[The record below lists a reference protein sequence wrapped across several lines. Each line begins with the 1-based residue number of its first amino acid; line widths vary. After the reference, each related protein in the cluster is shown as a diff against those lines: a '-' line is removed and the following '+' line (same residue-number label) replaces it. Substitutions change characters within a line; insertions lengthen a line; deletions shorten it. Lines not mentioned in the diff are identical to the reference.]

1 MPAGDLLGE
10 GNGEFDD
17 FGCCGLEFAGRSTI
31 RLVYYGS
38 AGQQGADDMKRL
50 RWGLIGGGEG
60 SQIGFVHRAGAEL
73 DRQFELTAGTF
84 DVDPE
89 RSVEF
94 GRSLGLPADRVY
106 RSWPQMLRAETAR
119 DDRLDLVTVATPNS
133 THFEICRAFIEA
145 GFHVFCEK
153 PLTTTLD
160 AARRIEEISRE
171 HGRLCAVNFGYTG
184 YPLVR
189 QMRSMVAEGVIGR
202 VRLVK
207 AEFAAGFLADA
218 NIDDNPRIRW
228 RFDPEQAGESFVMAD
243 MGCHAMCLATF
254 VTGQRVV
261 SLSADFGYGVEGRR
275 LEDDAAVAFRMS
287 DGAIGRL
294 WVSGLAIGRTHGL
307 TLQVFGE
314 KGGLSWEQEH
324 PEQLRFAELGGPVR
338 ILERGMSDLSDATM
352 DACRITVGHPEGMV
366 LAFANLYRDLSQA
379 IRSSSA
385 IGGSQ
390 DMLPDVA
397 DGRHMVEVVSAAVE
411 SSAGRGEWR
420 SIG

>member
-1 MPAGDLLGE
+1 M
-10 GNGEFDD
+10 
-17 FGCCGLEFAGRSTI
+17 T
-31 RLVYYGS
+31 
-38 AGQQGADDMKRL
+38 RL

-73 DRQFELTAGTF
+73 DRQFELTAGAF
-84 DVDPE
+84 DVNPD

-94 GRSLGLPADRVY
+94 GRSLGLPAGRVY
-106 RSWPQMLRAETAR
+106 RSWPEMLEAETAS

-160 AARRIEEISRE
+160 AARRIERISRE

-189 QMRSMVAEGVIGR
+189 QMRAMVAEGEIGQ

-218 NIDDNPRIRW
+218 NIDANPRVRW
-228 RFDPEQAGESFVMAD
+228 RFDPEQAGNSFVMAD
-243 MGCHAMCLATF
+243 MGCHAMNLATF
-254 VTGQRVV
+254 VTGQHVE

-275 LEDDAAVAFRMS
+275 LEDDAAVAFRMTN
-287 DGAIGRL
+287 GAIGRL
-294 WVSGLAIGRTHGL
+294 WVSGLAVGRTHGL

-324 PEQLRFAELGGPVR
+324 PDQLRFAELGGPVR
-338 ILERGMSDLSDATM
+338 ILERGMADLSA
-352 DACRITVGHPEGMV
+352 AAREAGRITVGHPEGMV
-366 LAFANLYRDLSQA
+366 LAFANLYRDLASA
-379 IRSSSA
+379 IRSSSPVE
-385 IGGSQ
+385 GGPS
-390 DMLPDVA
+390 MLPGVA

-411 SSAGRGEWR
+411 SSARKGEWR
-420 SIG
+420 SVD